1 MERIQDLEQR
11 IQFLEEKFEDRIQFL
26 EEKFEDRIQFLEKKF
41 NEMDVFLK
49 YLSSLRLDRVNEID
63 ERLEKMHRD
72 VTNLKSWVPR
82 VDEILHKVEEK
93 LTPPEPTE
101 ELASLQLDTRD
112 DNYLN
117 NLYHLEQIKQGA
129 PKKTDN
135 KRHTGFQTRKIF

>member
-63 ERLEKMHRD
+63 QSLERMHRD

-82 VDEILHKVEEK
+82 VHKILYRVEEK
-93 LTPPEPTE
+93 LTPPEPTLKADQE
-101 ELASLQLDTRD
+101 SDSFLNQSYFLAKINSQ
-112 DNYLN
+112 
-117 NLYHLEQIKQGA
+117 QPMPKQ
-129 PKKTDN
+129 PKHP
-135 KRHTGFQTRKIF
+135 KRNTGFQTRKIF

>member
-1 MERIQDLEQR
+1 MEPIENLEQR
-11 IQFLEEKFEDRIQFL
+11 IQI
-26 EEKFEDRIQFLEKKF
+26 LEKKF
-41 NEMDVFLK
+41 KDMDGFLI
-49 YLSSLRLDRVNEID
+49 YLNSWVPQVD